1 MKGWKKWVVV
11 VLALLSVAASCVTL
25 GNFLAAKSKT
35 DSGSFAYVGPTPVL
49 KTDKTV
55 YEQGEPIMVTAYG
68 DGSDWIGIVPQKE
81 DGTPDF
87 SYGAIFWQYIM
98 PDVGTDRTAGQ
109 GSGVAVNILEG
120 SLSNGVPSSMSEDI
134 SGTYYIVFVPGNGL
148 VGKYTEIVSITV
160 K

>member
-25 GNFLAAKSKT
+25 GNFLATKSNP
-35 DSGSFAYVGPTPVL
+35 DSGSIAYVGPTPVL

-55 YEQGEPIMVTAYG
+55 YEHNEPIMVTAYG

-98 PDVGTDRTAGQ
+98 PNVGTGKTAGK

-120 SLSNGVPSSMSEDI
+120 SVGNGIPSDMSEDI
-134 SGTYYIVFVPGNGL
+134 SGTYYIVLVPNDSL
-148 VGKYTEIVSITV
+148 VKNYTEIVAITV